1 MPFDGFPRRVRSI
14 PVPSPV
20 FGPLLEE
27 IDDLDELKCT
37 LRVIW
42 LLQQKKGYPRFV
54 TLDDLLA
61 DRTLVKSLSSNGN
74 PDHNRLRRGIDLA
87 VKRGSLVSASVKIGG
102 QTSTAYTLNSESER
116 EALSKIAESEIP
128 TSKTA
133 QQPWEANL
141 ERANIFSMYEANI
154 GVLSPMIAERLQG
167 AEELYPAEWIEDA
180 FQEAVAQNKRSWRY
194 IEAILERWDQ
204 EGRNHGEPGRHPKK
218 AGYY

>member
-87 VKRGSLVSASVKIGG
+87 VKRRSLVSASVKIGAINAS
-102 QTSTAYTLNSESER
+102 TS
-116 EALSKIAESEIP
+116 SKFPNWQFI
-128 TSKTA
+128 
-133 QQPWEANL
+133 
-141 ERANIFSMYEANI
+141 
-154 GVLSPMIAERLQG
+154 
-167 AEELYPAEWIEDA
+167 
-180 FQEAVAQNKRSWRY
+180 
-194 IEAILERWDQ
+194 
-204 EGRNHGEPGRHPKK
+204 
-218 AGYY
+218 